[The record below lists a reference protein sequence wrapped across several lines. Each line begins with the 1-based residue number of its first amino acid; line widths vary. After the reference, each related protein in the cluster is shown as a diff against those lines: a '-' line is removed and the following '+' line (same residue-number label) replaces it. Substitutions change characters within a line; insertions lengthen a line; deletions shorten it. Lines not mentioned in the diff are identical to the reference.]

1 MNNFSG
7 CSSKMFKKILYNYLI
22 FRVQI
27 FVIYKNFASIK
38 CHDFETELHFAGVK
52 LGEEKRKL
60 FNQIKMTL
68 SRFECQEI
76 FWMSGNICTKVYN
89 LLAIILNVTSVD
101 RKNIPGYLISRTRK
115 SVLFVGYKY
124 LQILS
129 ISRNTRNFVPAKL
142 IP

>member
-7 CSSKMFKKILYNYLI
+7 CSSKMFEKILYNYLI

-38 CHDFETELHFAGVK
+38 CYDFGTELHFAGVK

-68 SRFECQEI
+68 SRFEC
-76 FWMSGNICTKVYN
+76 
-89 LLAIILNVTSVD
+89 
-101 RKNIPGYLISRTRK
+101 
-115 SVLFVGYKY
+115 
-124 LQILS
+124 
-129 ISRNTRNFVPAKL
+129 
-142 IP
+142 